1 MVYRGVVAIVAI
13 FNGRKLVGEQLRFI
27 PLSQGGDLLAA
38 GDKRLRL
45 TGARRGDTDPA
56 RQEKSLDKYAGRVIA
71 AEAADYDDE
80 WLYGCVDISR
90 QQA

>member
-27 PLSQGGDLLAA
+27 PLSQGDQLLAA
-38 GDKRLRL
+38 GDRRLRL
-45 TGARRGDTDPA
+45 TGARRSDPDPA
-56 RQEKSLDKYAGRVIA
+56 KQEKELDAFAGRLVA
-71 AEAADYDDE
+71 AEASDFDNE

-90 QQA
+90 HQA